1 MASSTAYE
9 LGKSS
14 WPSQILLVCR
24 LGTGSA
30 SSETQTLTRSKPHPY
45 GIEIRLN
52 TPTRGS
58 GQQIYYSSSRAL
70 GGHWTG
76 CVCYPTIF
84 RLSTRGS
91 KLRVD
96 LSLGRWIYYATLR
109 INLSLALL
117 QHQST
122 SEEKHGRLL
131 KKGSGDC
138 RTFLCSVSQTANG
151 SRTEA
156 GETTGP
162 FFAVS
167 VNS

>member
-1 MASSTAYE
+1 MQCCKKFWNVSIM
-9 LGKSS
+9 LNC
-14 WPSQILLVCR
+14 LD
-24 LGTGSA
+24 
-30 SSETQTLTRSKPHPY
+30 PY
-45 GIEIRLN
+45 GREYRPVRYWRRLVV
-52 TPTRGS
+52 
-58 GQQIYYSSSRAL
+58 YYSSSRAL

-162 FFAVS
+162 FLAVS

>member
-24 LGTGSA
+24 LGTGS
-30 SSETQTLTRSKPHPY
+30 SETQTLARSKPHPY

-58 GQQIYYSSSRAL
+58 GQLPGPAASSRAL

-96 LSLGRWIYYATLR
+96 LSLGRWIYLVLR
-109 INLSLALL
+109 
-117 QHQST
+117 QHS
-122 SEEKHGRLL
+122 
-131 KKGSGDC
+131 GS
-138 RTFLCSVSQTANG
+138 TFLCCSISLHLKRSMG
-151 SRTEA
+151 DC
-156 GETTGP
+156 
-162 FFAVS
+162 
-167 VNS
+167 